1 MKYPKTIN
9 ITPPLTIF
17 VILFFLVLTDVF
29 YVEKADAETTL
40 DRVFYLIIHISFWL
54 SAAYLFNS
62 IINKFFWG
70 GINKIPTGSFLLNKI
85 KDFLGVLTYVIVLV
99 ILFINYFDNEFT
111 FGLLAVAIIIAL
123 LGAFIRPYFLCFL
136 RSVFLSNSVAF
147 NIGDWIKLSAINS
160 SKEIVGEVDNIDRR
174 NLQLKTE
181 NDTIVTISQ
190 SSLADFMIENYWGS
204 GKETR
209 FEISFCFNNNFPVKR
224 VKRVLL
230 SAVKQSLDDYNVEP
244 SQESEV
250 IIKNVDKDIT
260 HYLVYFWINPW
271 KQITP
276 EKIFDRIISTSISYL
291 EKSGLYFADKKEKD
305 YLISKH
311 DDIENI
317 IANIDL
323 FHTLNEKENTELAN
337 SIFEI
342 EFTKGENVINENDD
356 GDSMFVVVEGLLDV
370 FVASKDGKQIKVG
383 RLKPGEFFGEM
394 SLMTGEKR
402 SATVACLTDVLL
414 YEIRKESISK
424 IISNRKEV
432 INEFGEI
439 ISRRTQLNV
448 KIKEKYE
455 KSKHSLLNEIVGK
468 IKSFFK
474 HN

>member
-1 MKYPKTIN
+1 MKFPKTIN
-9 ITPPLTIF
+9 ITPPLFIF
-17 VILFFLVLTDVF
+17 IILLFLVLTDVF
-29 YVEKADAETTL
+29 YVENVDSKTKL
-40 DRVFYLIIHISFWL
+40 DRIFYLIIHISFWF
-54 SAAYLFNS
+54 SVAFLFNS
-62 IINKFFWG
+62 IINKFFWS
-70 GINKIPTGSFLLNKI
+70 GINKIPKGSFLLNKI
-85 KDFLGVLTYVIVLV
+85 KDFLGVLTYIIVIVIIV
-99 ILFINYFDNEFT
+99 VNYFDVDYN
-111 FGLLAVAIIIAL
+111 FGLLAVALIATIV
-123 LGAFIRPYFLCFL
+123 GTFIRPYLLCFL

-160 SKEIVGEVDNIDRR
+160 DKEIIGEVDNIDRR

-181 NDTIVTISQ
+181 SDTIVTISQ
-190 SSLADFMIENYWGS
+190 SSLDDFVIENYWGS

-209 FEISFCFNNNFPVKR
+209 FEISFCFNKNIPVKR

-230 SAVKQSLDDYNVEP
+230 SAVKQSIEDNNLQ
-244 SQESEV
+244 SSKESEV
-250 IIKNVDKDIT
+250 IIKNFDKEVI

-271 KQITP
+271 KQISP
-276 EKIFDRIISTSISYL
+276 EKIIDRIIATSISYM
-291 EKSGLYFADKKEKD
+291 EICGLYFAGKKERD
-305 YLISKH
+305 YPISTH
-311 DDIENI
+311 SDIRNI

-337 SIFEI
+337 SVNEI
-342 EFTKGENVINENDD
+342 EFKKEEKVIKENDD

-402 SATVACLTDVLL
+402 SATVICLTDVLL

-448 KIKEKYE
+448 ELKEKYE
-455 KSKHSLLNEIVGK
+455 KTKHSLLNEIVGK

>member
-1 MKYPKTIN
+1 
-9 ITPPLTIF
+9 
-17 VILFFLVLTDVF
+17 
-29 YVEKADAETTL
+29 
-40 DRVFYLIIHISFWL
+40 
-54 SAAYLFNS
+54 
-62 IINKFFWG
+62 
-70 GINKIPTGSFLLNKI
+70 
-85 KDFLGVLTYVIVLV
+85 
-99 ILFINYFDNEFT
+99 
-111 FGLLAVAIIIAL
+111 LLAVALIATIVRT
-123 LGAFIRPYFLCFL
+123 FTRPYLLCFL

-160 SKEIVGEVDNIDRR
+160 DKEIIGEVDNIDRR

-181 NDTIVTISQ
+181 SDTIVTISQ
-190 SSLADFMIENYWGS
+190 SSLDDFVIENYWGS

-209 FEISFCFNNNFPVKR
+209 FEISFYFNKNFPVNR

-230 SAVKQSLDDYNVEP
+230 SAVKQSIEDNNLQ
-244 SQESEV
+244 SSKESEV
-250 IIKNVDKDIT
+250 IIKHFDKEVI

-271 KQITP
+271 KQISP
-276 EKIFDRIISTSISYL
+276 EKIIDRIIATSISYM
-291 EKSGLYFADKKEKD
+291 EISGLYFAEKKEKD
-305 YLISKH
+305 YPISTYS
-311 DDIENI
+311 DIRNV

-323 FHTLNEKENTELAN
+323 FLTLNENELIELAKGIN
-337 SIFEI
+337 ET
-342 EFTKGENVINENDD
+342 EFLKEEKVIKENDD

-370 FVASKDGKQIKVG
+370 FVSSKDGKQIKVG

-402 SATVACLTDVLL
+402 SATVICLTDVLL

-448 KIKEKYE
+448 ELKEKYE
-455 KSKHSLLNEIVGK
+455 KTKHSLLNEIVGK